1 MRIILKLLI
10 SAAAFTLLIPS
21 AYAHEDKSR
30 KQEPVRDTVSEQKP
44 TAVSNHTIS
53 MQILGLEYG
62 YEQKLGGSFSMVFR
76 AGLVPAGIIVIH
88 DYFSSGFAA
97 SMKIGAN
104 VEPRFYTNFDRRQRL
119 GKSTYKNSADFV
131 ALKIQAA
138 LGGVFVSSVSD
149 DGDISFSSPVEVSI
163 TPMYGIRRVWGKNWF
178 GEFSVGARIGWQTD
192 WYVAPYIQYR
202 IGLAF

>member
-1 MRIILKLLI
+1 MRLIKLFTICTALI
-10 SAAAFTLLIPS
+10 TTVLTVAAA
-21 AYAHEDKSR
+21 
-30 KQEPVRDTVSEQKP
+30 EPVKDTASVQKNA
-44 TAVSNHTIS
+44 AVSNHTIS

-76 AGLVPAGIIVIH
+76 AGLVPAGIYVFN
-88 DYFSSGFAA
+88 DYFSFGYNAA
-97 SMKIGAN
+97 MKLGVN

-131 ALKIQAA
+131 ALKVQTA
-138 LGGVFVSSVSD
+138 LGNRFIP
-149 DGDISFSSPVEVSI
+149 DISEFEDLSFSSRVDVSI